1 MCAFTIFQADV
12 AFGIKKIQCTFTMG
26 VANSSDDVCEAIE
39 QMEDE
44 VQSVEVTS
52 MNVL

>member
-1 MCAFTIFQADV
+1 
-12 AFGIKKIQCTFTMG
+12 MG
-26 VANSSDDVCEAIE
+26 VNNSSDDVVEEIEA
-39 QMEDE
+39 MEDE